1 MQPIQKKQYYIE
13 FENNLFL
20 LKSFHPNYE
29 SQFLNDWF
37 KNKFISD
44 FSIENF
50 SSYKEIG
57 HLLKQDYQKL
67 ILKSIDILGNTQKT
81 YEILNPKI
89 FVKIERF
96 EIYEVFS
103 AQISFENIIE
113 SKNNGKTYPDKGIN
127 SI

>member
-1 MQPIQKKQYYIE
+1 MQPIQKKRYFIE

-20 LKSFHPNYE
+20 MKIFHPKYE
-29 SQFLNDWF
+29 SQFLNDWY

-44 FSIENF
+44 FHVENF

-57 HLLKQDYQKL
+57 HLFKQDYQKL
-67 ILKSIDILGNTQKT
+67 TLKSIDMFGNTQKT

-89 FVKIERF
+89 IVKIERF
-96 EIYEVFS
+96 EICEVFS

-113 SKNNGKTYPDKGIN
+113 SKE
-127 SI
+127 

>member
-1 MQPIQKKQYYIE
+1 MQPIQKKRYFIE

-20 LKSFHPNYE
+20 MKIFHPKYE
-29 SQFLNDWF
+29 SQFLNDWY

-44 FSIENF
+44 FHVENF

-57 HLLKQDYQKL
+57 HLFKQDYQKL
-67 ILKSIDILGNTQKT
+67 TLKSIDMFGNTQKT

-89 FVKIERF
+89 IVKIERF
-96 EIYEVFS
+96 EICEVFS

-113 SKNNGKTYPDKGIN
+113 SKNNGKTYPDKGID

>member
-1 MQPIQKKQYYIE
+1 MQPVQNKWYCIE
-13 FENNLFL
+13 FENNLLL

-44 FSIENF
+44 FCIKNF

-67 ILKSIDILGNTQKT
+67 ILKSVDILGNTQKT
-81 YEILNPKI
+81 FEILNPKI
-89 FVKIERF
+89 IVKIERF
-96 EIYEVFS
+96 EICEVFS
-103 AQISFENIIE
+103 VQISFENIIE
-113 SKNNGKTYPDKGIN
+113 SKNDGKIYTHKGIRN
-127 SI
+127 V